1 MDKPPAKL
9 SQDITFEWSPELIAD
24 CTRRY
29 ILRKSRRTQSLLLLL
44 LALGVFC
51 LVKGMVAGWI
61 LIGVCVWIL
70 SLFLRHYLRTIKAA
84 KETSDRKVTLRI
96 DPESIFVR
104 TSQQESTLK
113 WPQIKQL
120 WTSPDVLMLFPQGTS
135 QYIALPVASL
145 GEDLHEYIETNVRQH
160 GGKVT

>member
-1 MDKPPAKL
+1 
-9 SQDITFEWSPELIAD
+9 
-24 CTRRY
+24 
-29 ILRKSRRTQSLLLLL
+29 
-44 LALGVFC
+44 
-51 LVKGMVAGWI
+51 MVAGWI